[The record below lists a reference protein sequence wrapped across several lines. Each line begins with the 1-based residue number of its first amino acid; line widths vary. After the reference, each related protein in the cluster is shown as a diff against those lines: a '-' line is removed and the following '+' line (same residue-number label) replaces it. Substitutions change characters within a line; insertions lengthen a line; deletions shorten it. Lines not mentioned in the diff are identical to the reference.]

1 MLLYYYYVYFVCVCG
16 GVPHATPRGDVEVR
30 EQLVGIGSLFSRCEA
45 HGIELQSPE
54 LAASAFTL

>member
-16 GVPHATPRGDVEVR
+16 GCHMQHQGGDVEVR
-30 EQLVGIGSLFSRCEA
+30 EQLVGIGSLFSPCEA
-45 HGIELQSPE
+45 HGIELQSPD